1 MFEVD
6 HNVYLT
12 TYSNDC
18 LLSHMTNTSHC
29 NSIIIIDLLTGCQ
42 SQAVC
47 GEEEEEVMDRK
58 RIGQ

>member
-1 MFEVD
+1 MFDVG

-12 TYSNDC
+12 TYANDC
-18 LLSHMTNTSHC
+18 LLNHMTNTSLC
-29 NSIIIIDLLTGCQ
+29 NSIIIIDLLTDCQ

-47 GEEEEEVMDRK
+47 REEEVEVMDRK

>member
-1 MFEVD
+1 MFDVG

-18 LLSHMTNTSHC
+18 LLSHMTNTSYC
-29 NSIIIIDLLTGCQ
+29 NSIIIIDLLTVCQ
-42 SQAVC
+42 SQAARR
-47 GEEEEEVMDRK
+47 EEEGEVMDRK